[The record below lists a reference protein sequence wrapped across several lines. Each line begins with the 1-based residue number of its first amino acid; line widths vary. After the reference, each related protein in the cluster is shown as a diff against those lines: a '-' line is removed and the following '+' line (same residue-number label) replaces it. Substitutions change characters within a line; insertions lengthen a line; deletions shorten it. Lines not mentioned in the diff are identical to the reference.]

1 MQSTLISSLITSLN
15 ELKILLEVRESELSE
30 QKKKNERLEL
40 NNVDLTS
47 SLEGYRSRCLEL
59 EKQLQKTSVLL
70 GEAAGALIIKKVDK
84 THPRP
89 KKSKS
94 KSSESDSEDSEETI
108 PNTPTRLIKTLG
120 LKFDGK
126 VGLFHSETSLVFKVF
141 NIKGTDELV
150 CIGRLGTG
158 KDGEATGI
166 HSIYGSQT
174 KFWNKKLN
182 ALAAQKK
189 IGYLLDLADEYS
201 RLGLEDRTKMSLRG
215 LANF

>member
-15 ELKILLEVRESELSE
+15 ELKVLLEVRESELSE
-30 QKKKNERLEL
+30 QKKKNECLEL
-40 NNVDLTS
+40 NNVDLS
-47 SLEGYRSRCLEL
+47 ASLESYRSRCLEL

-108 PNTPTRLIKTLG
+108 PNTPTQLIETLG
-120 LKFDGK
+120 LKFDARI
-126 VGLFHSETSLVFKVF
+126 GLFHEESGLVFKVF

-150 CIGRLGTG
+150 CIGRLAE
-158 KDGEATGI
+158 DGEATGI

-182 ALAAQKK
+182 KLAAKKK